1 MVDQLLLGLEPLRPA
16 DAADLIEGSPTQL
29 VLKRLKC
36 HPFAF
41 LPAAGT
47 V

>member
-1 MVDQLLLGLEPLRPA
+1 VIDQLLLGLEPLRPA
-16 DAADLIEGSPTQL
+16 DITDLIEGSPPQL

-41 LPAAGT
+41 LPAAGA